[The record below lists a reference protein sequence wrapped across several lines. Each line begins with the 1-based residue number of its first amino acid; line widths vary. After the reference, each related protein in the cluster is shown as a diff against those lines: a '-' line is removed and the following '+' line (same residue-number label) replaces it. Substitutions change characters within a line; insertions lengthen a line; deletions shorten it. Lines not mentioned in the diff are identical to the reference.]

1 MNTRTH
7 YETGVYCTQHIDA
20 EKSVNTTNTMRLSL
34 KKFTIFVLEFACLIA
49 QARSNGAETRKT
61 AKYVGFEPYWGW
73 SNQILELK
81 AMATMA
87 KATGRIL
94 VVPKFALGRKYTNSS
109 SSYQLNVRDCKYA
122 AYDSYET
129 ECVLF
134 EHLIDLERLSEF
146 VPLIKEAD
154 FLTQNGISSFEEF
167 VSYEKVHF
175 GVDFSNATTRM

>member
-94 VVPKFALGRKYTNSS
+94 VVPNPKMFTGKKTKGPNCDLGRKYTNSS
-109 SSYQLNVRDCKYA
+109 SSYQLNVKKFPPGTASMR
-122 AYDSYET
+122 
-129 ECVLF
+129 
-134 EHLIDLERLSEF
+134 R
-146 VPLIKEAD
+146 
-154 FLTQNGISSFEEF
+154 IS
-167 VSYEKVHF
+167 
-175 GVDFSNATTRM
+175 MI

>member
-134 EHLIDLERLSEF
+134 EHLIDLAK
-146 VPLIKEAD
+146 I
-154 FLTQNGISSFEEF
+154 I
-167 VSYEKVHF
+167 
-175 GVDFSNATTRM
+175 